1 MYRMAQCEPGMLKL
15 SYITQYFTQWPE
27 KCQAIYWKPRL
38 FHIFYTCILNKKTV
52 ENVLINSH
60 YEVNAL

>member
-15 SYITQYFTQWPE
+15 SYITQHSTQWPE

-38 FHIFYTCILNKKTV
+38 FHILHNMYTK
-52 ENVLINSH
+52 
-60 YEVNAL
+60 